1 MEKIIDNYIEVF
13 EYTTEINLDINKAKR
28 IRNEIEENLNSIGYD
43 LGNKILFKV
52 HYLLALTRYRTR
64 SYNES
69 IEAGLKSL
77 EYANNLN
84 DKYFI
89 ARAHALIAL
98 NNIVLEEFNNFE
110 KHYLIAEKI
119 YKELEAYEDLTM
131 LDTKTATYMAKRGE
145 PENLIKMYLGKAL
158 NYITKFQSVRS
169 AQLYV
174 SIGAVYSIIYGEF
187 EKAIDL
193 YLKALDIAKYYN
205 DISMEMLILY
215 YIGIG
220 YDEIRMRDK
229 AINTLYSILDDKRFL
244 DFTSTRLCVRFDLI
258 NSLLEKN
265 ADMNSIQELL
275 YECEKEIKKIDYI
288 KQGQYRVQLNLLIV
302 QYNIK
307 TKKENIKDNLDI
319 LDEINNFFQDYR
331 DNFIFTYVD
340 YYIEKLYGD
349 IYYQI
354 GEFFNAIEHHK
365 NAVNIS
371 KKYRIKYAINAYE
384 ALANDYKSLED
395 YKNAYETIEEVNK
408 LVMNVEHVNL
418 MAKYNNVQKSYE
430 ELKREERERE
440 EFFANLSHELKT
452 PINIIY
458 SSIQLMSLFKGKSDE
473 VFKEYYLKHEKSVRI
488 NCLRMLKIIKN
499 MIDINKIDCGAIKP
513 KFGNYNLVSLV
524 EEVTMSVLSS
534 VEVKNIY
541 ITFDTDEEEMIAK
554 CDPYMIERII
564 LNLLSNAI
572 KFSKENG
579 FIHVSMKKSNDY
591 ILVIISDNGIGIPNN
606 MKENI
611 FNKFIQV
618 DRTFKRK
625 NEGSGIG
632 LSLVKSLVDVH
643 NGYIELE
650 SMEDVGSEFK
660 IYIPNITI
668 NEVEAIDKYD
678 VDIDRVF
685 SELSDIYEL

>member
-1 MEKIIDNYIEVF
+1 
-13 EYTTEINLDINKAKR
+13 
-28 IRNEIEENLNSIGYD
+28 
-43 LGNKILFKV
+43 
-52 HYLLALTRYRTR
+52 
-64 SYNES
+64 
-69 IEAGLKSL
+69 
-77 EYANNLN
+77 
-84 DKYFI
+84 
-89 ARAHALIAL
+89 
-98 NNIVLEEFNNFE
+98 
-110 KHYLIAEKI
+110 
-119 YKELEAYEDLTM
+119 
-131 LDTKTATYMAKRGE
+131 
-145 PENLIKMYLGKAL
+145 
-158 NYITKFQSVRS
+158 
-169 AQLYV
+169 
-174 SIGAVYSIIYGEF
+174 
-187 EKAIDL
+187 
-193 YLKALDIAKYYN
+193 
-205 DISMEMLILY
+205 
-215 YIGIG
+215 
-220 YDEIRMRDK
+220 
-229 AINTLYSILDDKRFL
+229 
-244 DFTSTRLCVRFDLI
+244 
-258 NSLLEKN
+258 
-265 ADMNSIQELL
+265 
-275 YECEKEIKKIDYI
+275 
-288 KQGQYRVQLNLLIV
+288 
-302 QYNIK
+302 
-307 TKKENIKDNLDI
+307 
-319 LDEINNFFQDYR
+319 
-331 DNFIFTYVD
+331 
-340 YYIEKLYGD
+340 
-349 IYYQI
+349 
-354 GEFFNAIEHHK
+354 
-365 NAVNIS
+365 
-371 KKYRIKYAINAYE
+371 
-384 ALANDYKSLED
+384 
-395 YKNAYETIEEVNK
+395 
-408 LVMNVEHVNL
+408 

-488 NCLRMLKIIKN
+488 NCLRMLKIIQN

-579 FIHVSMKKSNDY
+579 FIHVRMKQKDGY

-643 NGYIELE
+643 NGYIEVE